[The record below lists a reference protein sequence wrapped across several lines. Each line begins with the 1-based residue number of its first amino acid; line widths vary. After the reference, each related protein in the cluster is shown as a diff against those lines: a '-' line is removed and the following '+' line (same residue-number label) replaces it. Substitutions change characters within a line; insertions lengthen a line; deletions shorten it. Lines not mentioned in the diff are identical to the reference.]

1 MRREPQT
8 PLEHTVRDAARIAL
22 WTSLALSLLALAA
35 LSRLAKPRGFGAETR
50 AISADQELWEGIDFE
65 TFPEVRLL
73 QAYVRIDTSHPDP
86 DEVAGAEFLAAQLAA
101 LGVPSTIERLGERR
115 ANLWAFVEGED
126 PRAAVLHHHI
136 DVEETLESV
145 ESWSYPPFG
154 GVVDGPWI
162 YGRGMYDMKSLAIA
176 QLAAIEAVVKSGRRP
191 RRSLLFLATSGEE
204 IGSDTGT
211 RWILRHHP
219 ELVARMDVVLT
230 EGGVV
235 ETLGPNEV
243 KYWGIEF
250 AQKRFGHL
258 DLCSSDRGRLE
269 ALDAELRREAQS
281 EPRTPIAPEI
291 QTFLEAYGPTRSER
305 HFHRLLADPAA
316 LARRPG
322 EVRKLPPFLRSLFR
336 DEVMPLR
343 LTEEPDGSFRLP
355 LAVHLLPGSELEE
368 VVAELLPPWRTFGV
382 GVSPPFTRTGEA
394 AASPVDHPAFLA
406 AQRALRGAFPE
417 APIGPYYLPWG
428 STDSRYFRAAG
439 VPSFGVSPFL
449 IGVTD
454 TFRVGKA
461 DERLQLPGFVRGIPI
476 YQRLVADLVE

>member
-8 PLEHTVRDAARIAL
+8 PLERTVRDAARIAL

-35 LSRLAKPRGFGAETR
+35 LSRLAKPRGFGAETS

-126 PRAAVLHHHI
+126 PRAVVLHHHI
-136 DVEETLESV
+136 DVEAAIEQEGWT
-145 ESWSYPPFG
+145 YPPFG
-154 GVVDGPWI
+154 GAVVGPWM

-176 QLAAIEAVVKSGRRP
+176 QLAAVEAVVKSGRRP

-211 RWILRHHP
+211 RWILRQHP
-219 ELVARMDVVLT
+219 ELVARMAVVLT

-250 AQKRFGHL
+250 AQKRFATL
-258 DLCSSDRGRLE
+258 DLCSSDRARLE
-269 ALDAELRREAQS
+269 ELGGWIWTEGRSPPRPRISPAVKSFLD
-281 EPRTPIAPEI
+281 
-291 QTFLEAYGPTRSER
+291 AYGPTRHLASLR
-305 HFHRLLADPAA
+305 DLLADPVA
-316 LARRPG
+316 LSRRPDQILA
-322 EVRKLPPFLRSLFR
+322 LPPFLRSLFR
-336 DEVMPLR
+336 DEVVPFPV
-343 LTEEPDGSFRLP
+343 TSAPDGTWRLP
-355 LAVHLLPGSELEE
+355 LVVHLAPGSDPAE
-368 VVAELLPPWRTFGV
+368 VLPELLPAWSTLGV
-382 GVSPPFTRTGEA
+382 
-394 AASPVDHPAFLA
+394 AASPPVVRGADAASPLDHLAYLA
-406 AQRALRGAFPE
+406 AERALRGAYPA
-417 APIGPYYLPWG
+417 APVGPYFLPW
-428 STDSRYFRAAG
+428 SATDSRYFRG
-439 VPSFGVSPFL
+439 LGIPSYGVSPFL
-449 IGVTD
+449 VGVTD
-454 TFRVGKA
+454 TFRIGKA
-461 DERLQLPGFVRGIPI
+461 DERLQLPGFVRGIPV
-476 YQRLVADLVE
+476 YQRLVATLVE